1 MHARRK
7 NKIISILVSEAG
19 VLGKAPPQRFC
30 LRHIV
35 KLPKGLGQGV
45 VNTVF
50 VFIYF
55 TLKLFQDFV

>member
-55 TLKLFQDFV
+55 TL